1 LIQPNPNRILGY
13 AILLYSYPYVNNFL
27 HEAASPNSAD
37 SNKIISPDS
46 AYFISTIQGHAYTV
60 RCLGILKGEPKETEV
75 FGILGLP
82 DSVWVADSQKYKVLY
97 YFIESLD
104 DYNSV
109 EIDITSKKVNG
120 FEWD

>member
-1 LIQPNPNRILGY
+1 M
-13 AILLYSYPYVNNFL
+13 
-27 HEAASPNSAD
+27 
-37 SNKIISPDS
+37 
-46 AYFISTIQGHAYTV
+46 
-60 RCLGILKGEPKETEV
+60 

>member
-1 LIQPNPNRILGY
+1 MLTISCTKPP
-13 AILLYSYPYVNNFL
+13 APLLPTPTKSSHPTL
-27 HEAASPNSAD
+27 HVSSPLSRGMLTQYD
-37 SNKIISPDS
+37 
-46 AYFISTIQGHAYTV
+46 V
-60 RCLGILKGEPKETEV
+60 WELLKGEPKETEV

>member
-1 LIQPNPNRILGY
+1 MLTISCTKPSGS
-13 AILLYSYPYVNNFL
+13 LLQTPTKLSHPTL
-27 HEAASPNSAD
+27 HVSSPLSRGMLTQYD
-37 SNKIISPDS
+37 IWE
-46 AYFISTIQGHAYTV
+46 F
-60 RCLGILKGEPKETEV
+60 LKGEPKETEV

-109 EIDITSKKVNG
+109 ELDITSKRVNG